1 MSSLCEYS
9 EACILVKGSIIVN
22 NTTAA
27 GADTNNTNKKVILK
41 NCAPFTN
48 CISEI
53 NNTQDNGKDIDIV
66 MPMYNL
72 IEYSDKYSKP
82 SGSLLQY
89 CKDILVLNNN
99 SNIVKLNRDNVTDS
113 FNFEA
118 KRTGQTGYN
127 GRINDVEI
135 MVPLKHFL
143 VNSWDTID

>member
-1 MSSLCEYS
+1 MSSLFEYS

-41 NCAPFTN
+41 NCSPFTS

-53 NNTQDNGKDIDIV
+53 NNTQVDNGKDIDIV

-72 IEYSDKYSKP
+72 IEYSDKYSKT

-99 SNIVKLNRDNVTDS
+99 SNIVKLNRDNVTVNVNVNIHLILKQKELVRLD
-113 FNFEA
+113 
-118 KRTGQTGYN
+118 
-127 GRINDVEI
+127 I
-135 MVPLKHFL
+135 MVE
-143 VNSWDTID
+143 

>member
-1 MSSLCEYS
+1 MSSLFEYS

-41 NCAPFTN
+41 NCSPFTS

-53 NNTQDNGKDIDIV
+53 NNTQVDNGKDIDIV

-72 IEYSDKYSKP
+72 IEYSDKYSKT

-113 FNFEA
+113 FNFKA

-143 VNSWDTID
+143 VNS

>member
-9 EACILVKGSIIVN
+9 EACILVKGCITVN

-27 GADTNNTNKKVILK
+27 GADTNNTNKKVILE
-41 NCAPFTN
+41 NCASFTN

-53 NNTQDNGKDIDIV
+53 NNTQVEIGKDIDIV

-72 IEYSDKYSKP
+72 IEYSDKYSKT

-113 FNFEA
+113 FNFKA
-118 KRTGQTGYN
+118 KELVRL
-127 GRINDVEI
+127 DI
-135 MVPLKHFL
+135 MVE
-143 VNSWDTID
+143 